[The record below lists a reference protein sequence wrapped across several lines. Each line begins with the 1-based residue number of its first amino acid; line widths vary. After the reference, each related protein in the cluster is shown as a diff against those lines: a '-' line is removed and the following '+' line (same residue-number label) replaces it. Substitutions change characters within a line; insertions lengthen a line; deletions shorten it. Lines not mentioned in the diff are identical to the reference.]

1 MCLSKWLISQTVIE
15 ATKACHMS
23 CSLLVMNHVTVTVIR
38 SAVEM
43 LVRDVPLQLWKG
55 MKVER
60 VAVELPLSG
69 VLT

>member
-1 MCLSKWLISQTVIE
+1 
-15 ATKACHMS
+15 MS
-23 CSLLVMNHVTVTVIR
+23 CSLLVMNHVTVTVIK